1 MSDGITHVV
10 GVKSL
15 RVVLSHDETGW
26 FAQGLEIDYA
36 AAGSSM
42 ESAQANFEQGLAL
55 TVHEHLKL
63 YGDIE
68 KLLRVAP
75 PDAWKS
81 FFEAPS
87 DTVKATYSSISA
99 HQLLQRIPS
108 RKKKAKDQLAF
119 TFPFEKIE
127 FFGGRV
133 AVPA

>member
-1 MSDGITHVV
+1 MSDGNTHV

-42 ESAQANFEQGLAL
+42 ADARSNFVNGLAL

-63 YGDIE
+63 YGDIG

-75 PDAWKS
+75 AEAWKS
-81 FFEAPS
+81 FFEAPA
-87 DTVKATYSSISA
+87 DAIKATYSTISA
-99 HQLLQRIPS
+99 HQLLERIS
-108 RKKKAKDQLAF
+108 SSKTADKIAS

-127 FFGGRV
+127 FFGSRER
-133 AVPA
+133 VPA